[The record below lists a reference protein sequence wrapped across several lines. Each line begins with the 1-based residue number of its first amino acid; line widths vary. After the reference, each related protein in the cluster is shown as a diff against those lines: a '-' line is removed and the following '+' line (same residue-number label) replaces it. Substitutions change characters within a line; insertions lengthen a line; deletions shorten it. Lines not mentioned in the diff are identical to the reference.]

1 MILAAVYFLLFCFLV
16 SRLSFFKDAQLSIKL
31 IFGILVLKCLG
42 CFAYY
47 WVYFVYY
54 PANFSGD
61 SVSTMHDAK
70 IIYDAL
76 PNHPGDFFKMVFG
89 FHSNLDSDPLYEP
102 YFQYIQKWG
111 RADVTTEFFLNDNRT
126 PIRINALIMLI
137 SFGSYAV
144 HALVMLALSFIGQF
158 AFYKAFKLYFPGKE
172 ILLAAVIFIA
182 PSVLFWTSGV
192 LKEPIAVF
200 LSGIFVYAFMQVFA
214 NNLVSLKYICGQA
227 LTALF
232 FLILKPYILVLLLVP
247 LILFALVKKYRVK
260 HIVVFYVVSLV
271 IVATS
276 GIMVLKTL
284 FHKDVINT
292 IVVRQNDFV
301 NLSKGGIFFLN
312 DENYVRLEYKDSAQ
326 CEPADREK
334 NLYRIKPHAQL
345 MYWNIHRLRDTI
357 YVNDN
362 KDTALYTLLNSCAP
376 AGSGIDMKRL
386 EYSFS
391 SFAALLP
398 QAFFNVL
405 CKPFFVD
412 AHSFMEL
419 IASLENL
426 LFFGFI
432 LCCFV
437 FGKRA
442 GVDINVLM
450 LCIAVVVTSFLLV
463 GITTTV
469 MGAIVRYKV
478 PFIPFLLMIPLLC
491 LDPERLKNIPFVNR
505 LVK

>member
-1 MILAAVYFLLFCFLV
+1 M
-16 SRLSFFKDAQLSIKL
+16 SRLSFFKDAQLSLKL
-31 IFGILVLKCLG
+31 VFTILIIKCLG

-54 PANFSGD
+54 PASFSGD
-61 SVSTMHDAK
+61 SASTMHDAK
-70 IIYDAL
+70 IIYNAL
-76 PNHPGDFFKMVFG
+76 PDHPGDFFKMVFG

-102 YFQYIQKWG
+102 YFQHIQKWG

-137 SFGSYAV
+137 SFGNYAV
-144 HALVMLALSFIGQF
+144 HAFVMLALSFIGQF
-158 AFYKAFKLYFPGKE
+158 AFYKTFKTYFIGKE
-172 ILLAAVIFIA
+172 LLLAAVIFIA

-192 LKEPIAVF
+192 LKEPVAIF
-200 LSGIFVYAFMQVFA
+200 LCGIFVYTFA
-214 NNLVSLKYICGQA
+214 KLFINGSLKLKYISGFVFA
-227 LTALF
+227 VLF
-232 FLILKPYILVLLLVP
+232 FLILKPYVLVLLLIP
-247 LILFALVKKYRVK
+247 LILFTLVKRYEIRRVV
-260 HIVVFYVVSLV
+260 IFYSVSLLV
-271 IVATS
+271 IAAS
-276 GIMVLKTL
+276 GILLLKTV

-312 DENYVRLEYKDSAQ
+312 DKNYVRLDYKDSAQ
-326 CEPADREK
+326 CEIADAQK
-334 NLYRIKPHAQL
+334 KLYRLKPHAQL
-345 MYWNIHRLRDTI
+345 MYWDIHQLRDTI

-362 KDTALYTLLNSCAP
+362 KDTALYTLLNICAP
-376 AGSGIDMKRL
+376 AGSGIAMKRL

-391 SFAALLP
+391 SFATLLP

-405 CKPFFVD
+405 CKPFFID

-419 IASLENL
+419 VASLENL
-426 LFFGFI
+426 LFFLFI
-432 LCCFV
+432 LFCFA
-437 FGKRA
+437 FGRRA
-442 GVDINVLM
+442 GFNVNLLM
-450 LCIAVVVTSFLLV
+450 LCITVVVTSFLLI

-478 PFIPFLLMIPLLC
+478 PFIPFLLMIPLLY
-491 LDPERLKNIPFVNR
+491 LDPERLKNVPFVNR

>member
-1 MILAAVYFLLFCFLV
+1 VILAVLYFLLFCFII
-16 SRLSFFKDAQLSIKL
+16 SKFSFFKDAQLSMKL
-31 IFGILVLKCLG
+31 IFAVLSVKCLG

-61 SVSTMHDAK
+61 SVSTMHDAR

-76 PNHPGDFFKMVFG
+76 PNHPGDFFRMVFG

-144 HALVMLALSFIGQF
+144 HAFVMLALSFIGQF
-158 AFYKAFKLYFPGKE
+158 AFYKAFKLYFHGKE
-172 ILLAAVIFIA
+172 LLLAAVIFIA

-192 LKEPIAVF
+192 LKEPIAIF
-200 LSGIFVYAFMQVFA
+200 LSGIFVYAFMQLFV
-214 NNLVSLKYICGQA
+214 NNLLKAKYVSGLIFA
-227 LTALF
+227 VLF

-247 LILFALVKKYRVK
+247 LTLFALVKKYQVK
-260 HIVVFYVVSLV
+260 RIVVFYVVSLAIIAV
-271 IVATS
+271 C
-276 GIMVLKTL
+276 GLLVLKTL

-312 DENYVRLEYKDSAQ
+312 DQNYVRLEYKDSAQ
-326 CEPADREK
+326 CELADREK
-334 NLYRIKPHAQL
+334 NLYRLKPHAHL

-357 YVNDN
+357 YVTDN
-362 KDTALYTLLNSCAP
+362 RDTALYTLLNSCAP

-386 EYSFS
+386 EYSFG

-405 CKPFFVD
+405 CKPFFID

-419 IASLENL
+419 VASLENL

-432 LCCFV
+432 LCCFI
-437 FGKRA
+437 FGKRT
-442 GVDINVLM
+442 GVDTNVLM
-450 LCIAVVVTSFLLV
+450 LCITVVITSFLLV

-478 PFIPFLLMIPLLC
+478 PFIPFLLMVPLLY
-491 LDPERLKNIPFVNR
+491 LDPARLKNIPFVNR